1 MLSACPFVSVIMPVR
16 NERCYMERSLRAVL
30 EQDHPE
36 DRLEIIVA
44 DGMSTDG
51 TREILERIKGAN
63 PRVAL
68 LDNPKRTAPCALNLA
83 TAVSK
88 GDVVI
93 RVDGHC
99 EVARDYVSR
108 CVAHLV
114 EDGVDGVG
122 GTLVTVGET
131 QRAKA
136 IAAAMSS
143 PFGVG
148 GAAFRTAGSVTMY
161 ADTVPFPAY
170 KRSMIEAAGPYDER
184 FTKNQDDEYNYRIR
198 KLGGTLLLAADV
210 HSRYYSRATLRSLAR
225 QYYGYGLYKP
235 WVFWKNPRQMKLRQF
250 IPAGFV
256 ACLVVLAVLSAF
268 WQWARWALLGV
279 AALYVAASAAAS
291 LLTASRTDWRHLQVL
306 PAAFAALHFCYGA
319 GFLVG
324 LVRVLPRAKD

>member
-1 MLSACPFVSVIMPVR
+1 MPVR
-16 NERCYMERSLRAVL
+16 NERFYMERSLRAVL
-30 EQDHPE
+30 AQDYPP

-44 DGMSTDG
+44 DGMSNDG
-51 TREILERIKGAN
+51 TREILGRIKGED
-63 PRVAL
+63 PRVTL

-83 TAVSK
+83 TAVSV
-88 GDVVI
+88 GAVVI

-122 GTLVTVGET
+122 GSLVTVGET

-148 GAAFRTAGSVTMY
+148 GAAFRTAGSVTMP

-170 KRSMIEAAGPYDER
+170 TRGMIEAAGPYDER

-198 KLGGTLLLAADV
+198 KLGGRLLLAADV

-235 WVFWKNPRQMKLRQF
+235 WVLWKNPRQMKIRQF
-250 IPAGFV
+250 IPAGLV
-256 ACLVVLAVLSAF
+256 ACLGVLVVLSAF
-268 WQWARWALLGV
+268 WQWARWTLLGV
-279 AALYVAASAAAS
+279 LALYMAASAVASVRTAA
-291 LLTASRTDWRHLQVL
+291 RTDWRYLSVL
-306 PAAFAALHFCYGA
+306 PVAFAALHFCYGA

-324 LVRVLPRAKD
+324 LARVMPRAES